1 MHCLTVNTP
10 LGPLTIRANEHRL
23 TYASF
28 GCPEADAHSS
38 PLLAE
43 AARQIEEWFAGTR
56 DTFELPLNLQG
67 TEFQKAV
74 WRQLMAIPRGQ
85 FSTYGRIAEV
95 LGNPGA
101 SRAVGGAC
109 GANPLILIIP
119 CHRVLAKG
127 GKLGGFSGGLELKKQ
142 LLKLEGITW
151 T

>member
-1 MHCLTVNTP
+1 MYTLQVPTP
-10 LGPLTIRANEHRL
+10 LGLLTLRANEHGL

-28 GCPEADAHSS
+28 GSSETDAGSS

-43 AARQIEEWFAGTR
+43 AARQIEGWFAGTR
-56 DTFELPLNLQG
+56 VTFELPLDLQG
-67 TEFQKAV
+67 TEFQNAV

-85 FSTYGRIAEV
+85 FSTYGRIAEA
-95 LGNPGA
+95 LGNPGS

-119 CHRVLAKG
+119 CHRVLAKD

-142 LLKLEGITW
+142 LLALEGISW